1 MFYLLYAL
9 AGLII
14 GGLASFSW
22 FQFKNTAQLQTIL
35 NLINRQT
42 EDKYPLISSRSAS
55 SQPVLSQLRRSAVRI
70 NNQLQE
76 KEEELK
82 SWQSL
87 CRAAPIGYLQLNA
100 NNQISWCNTQAQQL
114 LHLASWPPDKP
125 PVLIAVVRSFELDQ
139 LINQTRQNQVGSE
152 LEWQLYPNYS
162 DQPTDGLA
170 ITIKAS
176 TVPLPQKAVGIF
188 LENRQPLAARNKAQ
202 ERWTTDLAHELRTP
216 LTSLRLMTETIQNKV
231 EPSLQQWTDR
241 MIPEIDRLTKLVQ
254 GFLELNQ
261 LQETYQQQIKKQP
274 IQLDQLVEDAWNIL
288 EPLAHQKSISCLQ
301 TGDTNFTLL
310 ADPVSLTQVLI
321 NIFDNAIRY
330 SPDHSQIRVITR
342 NQTQMVEI
350 DIIDA
355 GNGFNPQDLD
365 QVFDRLFRSDPSRY
379 QRNPATTINTGSGL
393 GLSIVKQII
402 FAHGGT
408 ITAKNH
414 PKTGG
419 GWLQIKLPIS

>member
-1 MFYLLYAL
+1 MFYLLYSL

-35 NLINRQT
+35 NLINQKT
-42 EDKYPLISSRSAS
+42 DDNSPLVSSRSVS
-55 SQPVLSQLRRSAVRI
+55 SRPVLSQLRRSAVRL

-82 SWQSL
+82 SWQAL

-100 NNQISWCNTQAQQL
+100 NNQILWCNTQAQQL

-125 PVLIAVVRSFELDQ
+125 PVLLAVVRSFELDQ
-139 LINQTRQNQVGSE
+139 LISQTRKNQVGSQ
-152 LEWQLYPNYS
+152 LEWQLQPNYS
-162 DQPTDGLA
+162 DQPTDGLVT
-170 ITIKAS
+170 TIKAF

-188 LENRQPLAARNKAQ
+188 LENRQPLVAMNKAQ

-261 LQETYQQQIKKQP
+261 LQDTYQQQIKTQP
-274 IQLDQLVEDAWNIL
+274 IQLDQLIEDAWNIL
-288 EPLAHQKSISCLQ
+288 EPLAHQKSISCQQ

-330 SPDHSQIRVITR
+330 SPDHSQIQVITR
-342 NQTQMVEI
+342 SQAQLVEI

-355 GNGFNPQDLD
+355 GHGFNPQDLER
-365 QVFDRLFRSDPSRY
+365 VFDRLFRSDPSRH
-379 QRNPATTINTGSGL
+379 QQNPATTITTGSGL
-393 GLSIVKQII
+393 GLAIVKQII
-402 FAHGGT
+402 LAHGGI

-414 PKTGG
+414 PETGG
-419 GWLQIKLPIS
+419 GWLQIQLPTP

>member
-35 NLINRQT
+35 NLINQKT
-42 EDKYPLISSRSAS
+42 DNNYPLSSSRSAS

-82 SWQSL
+82 SWQDL
-87 CRAAPIGYLQLNA
+87 FRAAPIGYLQLND
-100 NNQISWCNTQAQQL
+100 NNQILWCNSQAQQL

-125 PVLIAVVRSFELDQ
+125 PVFLAVVRSFELDQ
-139 LINQTRQNQVGSE
+139 LISQTRNTQIGHE
-152 LEWQLYPNYS
+152 LELQLYPNYS
-162 DQPTDGLA
+162 DQSTDGLA
-170 ITIKAS
+170 TTIKAF

-188 LENRQPLAARNKAQ
+188 LENRQQLAAMNKAQ

-261 LQETYQQQIKKQP
+261 LQETYQQNIKKQP
-274 IQLDQLVEDAWNIL
+274 IQLDQLIEDAWNIL
-288 EPLAHQKSISCLQ
+288 EPLAHKKSIACQQ

-330 SPDHSQIRVITR
+330 SPDHSKIRVITR
-342 NQTQMVEI
+342 SQAQMVEI

-379 QRNPATTINTGSGL
+379 QRNPTTTITTGSGL

-402 FAHGGT
+402 LAHGGT
-408 ITAKNH
+408 VIAQNH

-419 GWLQIKLPIS
+419 GWLQIQLPTS

>member
-9 AGLII
+9 VGLVI
-14 GGLASFSW
+14 GGLASFTW
-22 FQFKNTAQLQTIL
+22 FQFKNTAQLRTIL
-35 NLINRQT
+35 NLINQKT
-42 EDKYPLISSRSAS
+42 ENQALLVDSRSTSSR
-55 SQPVLSQLRRSAVRI
+55 PVLSQLRRSAVRI
-70 NNQLQE
+70 NIQLQE

-82 SWQSL
+82 SWQAL
-87 CRAAPIGYLQLNA
+87 CQAAPIGYMQLDA
-100 NNQISWCNTQAQQL
+100 NNQIFWCNTQAQQL
-114 LHLASWPPDKP
+114 LHLTNWPLDKP
-125 PVLIAVVRSFELDQ
+125 PVLLAVVRSFELDQ
-139 LINQTRQNQVGSE
+139 LISQTRKTQIGSE

-162 DQPTDGLA
+162 DKSADGLA
-170 ITIKAS
+170 TTIKAS
-176 TVPLPQKAVGIF
+176 TVPLPQKAVGVF
-188 LENRQPLAARNKAQ
+188 LENRQPLAAINKAQ

-254 GFLELNQ
+254 GFLELGQ

-274 IQLDQLVEDAWNIL
+274 IQLDQLIEDAWNIL
-288 EPLAHQKSISCLQ
+288 EPLSNQKNISCQQ

-330 SPDHSQIRVITR
+330 SPEDSKIRVITR
-342 NQTQMVEI
+342 SKTKVVEVN
-350 DIIDA
+350 IIDA
-355 GNGFNPQDLD
+355 GNGFNPKDLD

-379 QRNPATTINTGSGL
+379 QRNPATTITTGSGL
-393 GLSIVKQII
+393 GLSIVQQII
-402 FAHGGT
+402 LAHGGN
-408 ITAKNH
+408 ITAQNH

-419 GWLQIKLPIS
+419 GWLQIQLPIN